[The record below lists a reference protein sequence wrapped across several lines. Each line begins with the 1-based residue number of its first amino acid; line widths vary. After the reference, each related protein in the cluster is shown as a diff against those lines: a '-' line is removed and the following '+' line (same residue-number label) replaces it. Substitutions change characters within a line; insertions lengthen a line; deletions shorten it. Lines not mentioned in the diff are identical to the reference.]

1 MESDSSDPSAMSDRS
16 EAGMTPLLEVKN
28 LHVHF
33 HIFEGTAKV
42 LEDVSFSLEAGDTL
56 GLVGESG
63 CGKSVTAQA
72 IIGLL
77 PRPPAEVV
85 RGEIWF
91 EGSDLVRKS
100 DVELRALR
108 GTRIS
113 MVFQDPLSYLNPVFT
128 IGEQLVDVILT
139 HRAHGLRGLMD
150 ALGKRVW
157 GRQEIRAAREAAAG
171 LLRQVNIPQP
181 EQRLDHYPHEFS
193 GGMRQR
199 VLLAMALAGSP
210 RLLLADEPTTALDVT
225 IQAQILRLLES
236 LVARQGISVLLISH
250 DLGVVSRLCR
260 RVAVMYAGTIAESA
274 EARSLFQR
282 PLHPYTQGLLRAIPR
297 NVRRQQALGAIPG
310 TIPGLVAPPS
320 GCRFHPRCASAMPVC
335 REVAPPPVL
344 VEVGH
349 TVRCHLYPGAAPAAG
364 KDGEA

>member
-1 MESDSSDPSAMSDRS
+1 MR
-16 EAGMTPLLEVKN
+16 LLDVKD

-33 HIFEGTAKV
+33 HTFEGTAKV
-42 LEDVSFSLEAGDTL
+42 LEGIAFSLGKGDTL

-91 EGSDLVRKS
+91 EGENLLRKS
-100 DVELRALR
+100 GAEMRALR

-113 MVFQDPLSYLNPVFT
+113 MVFQDPMSYLNPVFT
-128 IGEQLVDVILT
+128 IGEQLVDVILA
-139 HRAHGLRGLMD
+139 HRGNGIRGVAD
-150 ALGKRVW
+150 ALAKRLW
-157 GRQEIRAAREAAAG
+157 SKQEVKAARKVAAD

-181 EQRLDHYPHEFS
+181 ELRLDHYPHEFS

-199 VLLAMALAGSP
+199 ILLAMGLAGSP

-225 IQAQILRLLES
+225 IQAQILRLLAG
-236 LVARQGISVLLISH
+236 LVERQGISVLLISH

-260 RVAVMYAGTIAESA
+260 RVVVMYAGAIAESA
-274 EARSLFQR
+274 EVQRLFR
-282 PLHPYTQGLLRAIPR
+282 NPLHPYTQGLLRSIPR
-297 NVRRQQALGAIPG
+297 NVRRQEALEGISG
-310 TIPGLVAPPS
+310 TIPNLVTPPS
-320 GCRFHPRCASAMPVC
+320 GCRFHPRCPKAMAIC
-335 REVAPPPVL
+335 REVRPAPVQ
-344 VEVGH
+344 VEPGH
-349 TVRCHLYPGAAPAAG
+349 TVRCHLYSAG
-364 KDGEA
+364 DQGRTVLLASQNE